1 MKKAGFVIWFVFFV
15 IQSNL
20 FAQSWQAK
28 VSKSL
33 FISSDSFLLDT
44 SVILKGSVL
53 AENYIEGIDYRI
65 NYLHKAFINKRIP
78 QFTKINVSYLI
89 TNYNFSKVAKR
100 RELSQIQPELKADR
114 NPFSLQTIEPEYALF
129 LGSDGLQSSGSIMR
143 GLSVGNNTNSIVN
156 SNLNLQLAGKINND
170 IDVLAAISDDNNPI
184 QPEGNTQDLQDFDQV
199 YVQFSKNKNQL
210 VVGDF
215 LMNKP
220 ANSYFM
226 NYYKKSRG
234 LHVASDVKLKNGIL
248 LQNQIEAAIS
258 RGRFVRNTFNGTE
271 GNQGPYRLTGSNG
284 ELFII
289 IISGTESVY
298 LDGEK
303 LNRGEQNDY
312 VIDYNTGEITFMP
325 KRLISSFSRIVV
337 EFQYSDRNYA
347 RTVLTAMSS
356 VQKKQ
361 SNYYIQIYSE
371 QDNKNQPF
379 QQSLSDSN
387 KALLASIGN
396 ETDLAVV
403 SGESAKRGFASGK
416 ILYRKIDTLAFSQ
429 IFIYSPTQGEDSNY
443 YEVKFS
449 YVGNSKGN
457 YVQSASA
464 ANGRVFKWVEPI
476 NGIPQGDFEPI
487 IKLIA
492 PNKRQMLS
500 AGYIFDNKKSKFL
513 QLEFAGSNDDK
524 NTFSTLG
531 NSDNLGLALRLNA
544 RLNNLDKNRSYKT
557 EHSVFY
563 EFTSLRFKPIERY
576 RNVEFDRIWQRQ
588 LNNQSATSN
597 QFSEQIAQYRFD
609 LSNKLKQKVYYQLG
623 FYNKGESLFTG
634 IQQQAG
640 FQVSLFK
647 FQIISDVELLNAKQN
662 EMSNQKG
669 FNNDLKSA
677 YVAVSRNFSKIS
689 NGFNFRTESSLFK
702 SNSDS
707 LYANSFSYLKFGYY
721 LKSLDTFR
729 LNWNLNIDR
738 RIDELPVNKQ
748 MIRSSSADEIKG
760 TIVFN
765 AKNSNRWRLD
775 VSYRNFQL
783 EQASSINQKNEETFL
798 GRIEYDYGFFKR
810 KIIANTYLQTGS
822 GSELRRDFQYLE
834 VPTGQGVYVWKDFN
848 TDGIQ
853 QLNEFVP
860 AALADKN
867 LANYIKVFLPSSSLI
882 GTFSN
887 QFNQTLNI
895 SSFALNN
902 RNSGLNAW
910 FKKFSNQ
917 TGWRYEQKKLK
928 SDLDILS
935 GIMPISQNDSGLIS
949 MNSLLRNTL
958 FFNRSN
964 PVFGFDYT
972 YQSSQGRVLQT
983 NGNEIRSKYEHGL
996 TFRWSFSSS
1005 WSVQT
1010 ALNAGERNYYSGFF
1024 TDNSYAYLYNE
1035 IKPKLQYQYRQFF
1048 RASLNYSYF
1057 DANNNY
1063 ESNKDAAKVQ
1073 ELGAELRF
1081 SISKL
1086 GVIQLK
1092 YSFYQIDYLGNA
1104 GSNLAYEMLQGLSNG
1119 NNQIWNL
1126 NIQQRL
1132 GQNLQINFNYDGRIS
1147 GSSDVIHIGRMEAR
1161 YLF

>member
-1 MKKAGFVIWFVFFV
+1 MKKAGLVIWFVFFV

-53 AENYIEGIDYRI
+53 TENYIEGIDFRI

-78 QFTKINVSYLI
+78 QFTKINVSYLV

-356 VQKKQ
+356 VQKNQ

-476 NGIPQGDFEPI
+476 NGISQGDFEPI

-524 NTFSTLG
+524 NTFSNLG

-544 RLNNLDKNRSYKT
+544 RLNNLDKNKSYKT

-588 LNNQSATSN
+588 LNNQTATSN

-623 FYNKGESLFTG
+623 FYNKGESLFSG

-647 FQIISDVELLNAKQN
+647 FQFISDVELLNAKQN
-662 EMSNQKG
+662 EISNQKG

-677 YVAVSRNFSKIS
+677 NVAVSRNFSKIS

-848 TDGIQ
+848 SDGIQ

-867 LANYIKVFLPSSSLI
+867 LANYI
-882 GTFSN
+882 
-887 QFNQTLNI
+887 
-895 SSFALNN
+895 
-902 RNSGLNAW
+902 
-910 FKKFSNQ
+910 
-917 TGWRYEQKKLK
+917 
-928 SDLDILS
+928 
-935 GIMPISQNDSGLIS
+935 
-949 MNSLLRNTL
+949 
-958 FFNRSN
+958 
-964 PVFGFDYT
+964 
-972 YQSSQGRVLQT
+972 
-983 NGNEIRSKYEHGL
+983 
-996 TFRWSFSSS
+996 
-1005 WSVQT
+1005 
-1010 ALNAGERNYYSGFF
+1010 
-1024 TDNSYAYLYNE
+1024 
-1035 IKPKLQYQYRQFF
+1035 
-1048 RASLNYSYF
+1048 
-1057 DANNNY
+1057 
-1063 ESNKDAAKVQ
+1063 
-1073 ELGAELRF
+1073 
-1081 SISKL
+1081 
-1086 GVIQLK
+1086 
-1092 YSFYQIDYLGNA
+1092 
-1104 GSNLAYEMLQGLSNG
+1104 
-1119 NNQIWNL
+1119 
-1126 NIQQRL
+1126 
-1132 GQNLQINFNYDGRIS
+1132 
-1147 GSSDVIHIGRMEAR
+1147 
-1161 YLF
+1161 

>member
-1 MKKAGFVIWFVFFV
+1 MKRAGFVILLFFFV

-20 FAQSWQAK
+20 YAQSWQAK
-28 VSKSL
+28 VSKFL
-33 FISSDSFLLDT
+33 FIQSDSFLLDSNT
-44 SVILKGSVL
+44 ILKGSVSVQ
-53 AENYIEGIDYRI
+53 NYIDGKDYRI
-65 NYLHKAFINKRIP
+65 NYLYKSFINLNIP
-78 QFTKINVSYLI
+78 KYSQINITYLV
-89 TNYNFSKVAKR
+89 TNYNFSKVVKR

-199 YVQFSKNKNQL
+199 YVQFSKNKNQV

-220 ANSYFM
+220 AQSYFM

-234 LHVASDVKLKNGIL
+234 LHVASDVKLKNGIQF
-248 LQNQIEAAIS
+248 QNQVEAAIS

-298 LDGEK
+298 LDGER

-347 RTVLTAMSS
+347 RTVLTAMSA
-356 VQKKQ
+356 VQKKK
-361 SNYYIQIYSE
+361 SGYYIQFYSE

-387 KALLASIGN
+387 KAILASIGN

-403 SGESAKRGFASGK
+403 SGESAKRAFSTGK
-416 ILYRKIDTLAFSQ
+416 ILYRKIDTLGFSQ
-429 IFIYSPTQGEDSNY
+429 VFIYSPVLTEDSNY

-449 YVGNSKGN
+449 YVGSAKGN
-457 YVQSASA
+457 YIQSASA

-500 AGYIFDNKKSKFL
+500 TGYVFDNKKSKFL

-524 NTFSTLG
+524 NTFSSIG

-544 RLNNLDKNRSYKT
+544 KLNNLDRNKSFKT

-563 EFTSLRFKPIERY
+563 EFTSLRFKSIERY

-588 LNNQSATSN
+588 LNNQNIGST
-597 QFSEQIAQYRFD
+597 QFAEHIAQYRFD
-609 LSNKLKQKVYYQLG
+609 LSNPSKQKVYYQLG
-623 FYNKGESLFTG
+623 FYNKGESFFSG

-640 FQVSLFK
+640 FQASIFK
-647 FQIISDVELLNAKQN
+647 IQLLSDIEIMQAKQN
-662 EMSNQKG
+662 ELGNLRG
-669 FNNDLKSA
+669 FNNDLKSV
-677 YVAVSRNFSKIS
+677 YFSINRNFFKLSS
-689 NGFNFRTESSLFK
+689 GLNFRTESSLFK
-702 SNSDS
+702 SNTDS
-707 LYANSFSYLKFGYY
+707 LFANSFSFKKFGFYVKN
-721 LKSLDTFR
+721 LDSLRFNWS
-729 LNWNLNIDR
+729 LNADR

-748 MIRSSSADEIKG
+748 MIRSSLADEIKG
-760 TIVFN
+760 TFVVN

-775 VSYRNFQL
+775 LSYRNFQL
-783 EQASSINQKNEETFL
+783 DQASSINQKNEETFL
-798 GRIEYDYGFFKR
+798 GRIEYDYGFFRR
-810 KIIANTYLQTGS
+810 KVIANTYIQTGS

-848 TDGIQ
+848 SDAIQ

-895 SSFALNN
+895 TSFALNN
-902 RNSGLNAW
+902 RNSGTNSWL
-910 FKKFSNQ
+910 KKFSNQ

-935 GIMPISQNDSGLIS
+935 GIMPISQNDSSLIS
-949 MNSLLRNTL
+949 MNSLLRNSL

-983 NGNEIRSKYEHGL
+983 NGIEIRSKYEHGL

-1010 ALNAGERNYYSGFF
+1010 ALNTGERNYYSGFF
-1024 TDNSYAYLYNE
+1024 TDNSYAYLFNE

-1048 RASLNYSYF
+1048 RVSLNYSF
-1057 DANNNY
+1057 FEANNNY
-1063 ESNKDAAKVQ
+1063 ELNKDAAKVQ
-1073 ELGAELRF
+1073 ELGAEMRF
-1081 SISKL
+1081 SMSKI

-1147 GSSDVIHIGRMEAR
+1147 GSSNTIHIGRMEAR